1 MLHWGPETFSTTEAR
16 RHREK
21 PSPLFLIFRGVLC
34 AAAFR
39 FHDFLGIRTADMR
52 TLILLRHGQSTW
64 NEANLFTGWTDVPL
78 TRKGTE
84 EARQAGR
91 LIREA
96 GYPVDMAFTSV
107 LQRAIKT
114 LWLALE
120 EMDRMWIPVER
131 SWRLNERHYGNLQ
144 GSNKMETVKKHGAEQ
159 VQIWR
164 RSYDIPPPAL
174 DLDDERNPR
183 NDARY
188 ASLRSEEI
196 PLTESLKL
204 TVDRVLPYW
213 HERIAPELSAGKQVL
228 IASHGNSLRA
238 LVKYLDGVSE
248 KDIVRL
254 NIPTGIPLVYE
265 LEDDLTPMQNFY
277 LGDPDAVE
285 KAAQAVADQT
295 SKGRP

>member
-1 MLHWGPETFSTTEAR
+1 
-16 RHREK
+16 
-21 PSPLFLIFRGVLC
+21 
-34 AAAFR
+34 
-39 FHDFLGIRTADMR
+39 MR

-78 TRKGTE
+78 TGKGIE
-84 EARQAGR
+84 EASQAGR
-91 LIREA
+91 LIREG
-96 GYPVDMAFTSV
+96 GYPVEMAFTSV

-131 SWRLNERHYGNLQ
+131 SWRLNERHYGDLQ
-144 GSNKMETVKKHGAEQ
+144 GSNKMETVEKHGADQ

-188 ASLRSEEI
+188 ASLGSEEI

-213 HERIAPELSAGKQVL
+213 HERIAPELSAGKQIL

-265 LEDDLTPMQNFY
+265 LEDDLTPIRNFY

>member
-1 MLHWGPETFSTTEAR
+1 
-16 RHREK
+16 
-21 PSPLFLIFRGVLC
+21 
-34 AAAFR
+34 
-39 FHDFLGIRTADMR
+39 MR

-78 TRKGTE
+78 TGKGIE
-84 EARQAGR
+84 EASQAGR

-96 GYPVDMAFTSV
+96 GYAVDMAFTSV

-131 SWRLNERHYGNLQ
+131 SWRLNERHYGDLQ
-144 GSNKMETVKKHGAEQ
+144 GSNKMETVDKHGADQ

-174 DLDDERNPR
+174 DLEDERNPR

-188 ASLRSEEI
+188 ASLGTEEI

-213 HERIAPELSAGKQVL
+213 HERIAPELSAGKQIL

-254 NIPTGIPLVYE
+254 NVPTGIPLVYE
-265 LEDDLTPMQNFY
+265 LEDDLTPIRNFY

>member
-1 MLHWGPETFSTTEAR
+1 
-16 RHREK
+16 
-21 PSPLFLIFRGVLC
+21 
-34 AAAFR
+34 
-39 FHDFLGIRTADMR
+39 MR

-78 TRKGTE
+78 TGKGIE
-84 EARQAGR
+84 EASQAGR

-96 GYPVDMAFTSV
+96 GYAVDMAFTSV
-107 LQRAIKT
+107 LHRAIKT

-131 SWRLNERHYGNLQ
+131 SWRLNERHYGDLQ
-144 GSNKMETVKKHGAEQ
+144 GSNKMETVDKHGADQ

-174 DLDDERNPR
+174 DLEDERNPR

-188 ASLRSEEI
+188 ASLGTEEI

-213 HERIAPELSAGKQVL
+213 HERIAPELSAGKQIL

-254 NIPTGIPLVYE
+254 NVPTGIPLVYE
-265 LEDDLTPMQNFY
+265 LEDDLTPIRNFY

>member
-1 MLHWGPETFSTTEAR
+1 
-16 RHREK
+16 
-21 PSPLFLIFRGVLC
+21 
-34 AAAFR
+34 
-39 FHDFLGIRTADMR
+39 MR

-78 TRKGTE
+78 TDKGAE
-84 EARQAGR
+84 EARGAGR
-91 LIREA
+91 LIKEA
-96 GYPVDMAFTSV
+96 GYPIDMAFTSV
-107 LQRAIKT
+107 LRRAIKT

-131 SWRLNERHYGNLQ
+131 SWRLNERHYGSLQ
-144 GSNKMETVKKHGAEQ
+144 GANKKETVEKHGSEQ

-174 DLDDERNPR
+174 DPDDERNPGS
-183 NDARY
+183 DARY
-188 ASLRSEEI
+188 QSLRPEDI

-213 HERIAPELSAGKQVL
+213 HEKIVPELEAGKQIL

-238 LVKYLDGVSE
+238 LVKYLDKVSE
-248 KDIVRL
+248 KDIVGL

-265 LEDDLTPMQNFY
+265 LEDNLTPIRSFY
-277 LGDPDAVE
+277 LGDADAVE

-295 SKGRP
+295 ATDRRD